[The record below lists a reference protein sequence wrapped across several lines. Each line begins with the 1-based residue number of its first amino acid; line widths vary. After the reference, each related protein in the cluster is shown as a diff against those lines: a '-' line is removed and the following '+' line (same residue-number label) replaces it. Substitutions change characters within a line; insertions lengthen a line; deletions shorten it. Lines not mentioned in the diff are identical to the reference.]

1 LKDYQPLP
9 QINFNCIKIYERKD
23 FELFFGLDII
33 SGNHLEKFP
42 TKKKVIMAARWF
54 SVYPGDLFTLY
65 GRGRGG
71 GRAQ

>member
-1 LKDYQPLP
+1 
-9 QINFNCIKIYERKD
+9 
-23 FELFFGLDII
+23 
-33 SGNHLEKFP
+33 
-42 TKKKVIMAARWF
+42 MAARWF